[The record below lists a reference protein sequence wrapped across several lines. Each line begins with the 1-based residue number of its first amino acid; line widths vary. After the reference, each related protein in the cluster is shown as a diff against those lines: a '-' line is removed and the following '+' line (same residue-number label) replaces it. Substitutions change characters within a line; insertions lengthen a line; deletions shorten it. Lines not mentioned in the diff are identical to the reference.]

1 MDELS
6 DFIRVTAAAAR
17 EGKPSTEA
25 AERLSAWFEG

>member
-17 EGKPSTEA
+17 ERKLSPEA
-25 AERLSAWFEG
+25 AERLSAWFED